1 MDEFGKKKVG
11 ACGYGCATE
20 KHIEGI
26 VCDVKN
32 CQYHD
37 SETHCTAKQIMVG
50 PSHAEHSG
58 ETACVTFKP
67 KAE

>member
-1 MDEFGKKKVG
+1 MENYESKSKCCRGKRD
-11 ACGYGCATE
+11 Y
-20 KHIEGI
+20 IEGI

-50 PSHAEHSG
+50 PTSASSSAD
-58 ETACVTFKP
+58 TACTTFKP

>member
-1 MDEFGKKKVG
+1 MFDNEKKGEAFDCK
-11 ACGYGCATE
+11 CATE
-20 KHIEGI
+20 KHIHGI

-32 CQYHD
+32 CRYHD
-37 SETHCTAKQIMVG
+37 CDTHCTADQIMVG